1 MHSFRTIWN
10 WKHDLEM
17 LAEAIFAAFR
27 YMIHT
32 AEWLDVD
39 DKAAIVEKVNTIR
52 FSSGIP
58 QWILN
63 DTAVLMHTPPYN
75 ASYSVFENDL
85 RMYRQKFEWNLEPLL
100 TGQALPLSYKVDGSS
115 IYMDPDP
122 SFNWNAYYFEQSVE
136 LWMGLTL
143 PPIYNY
149 SYPLALKFGL
159 LGKFEFPAKS
169 RIHRCTF

>member
-1 MHSFRTIWN
+1 MIWN

-17 LAEAIFAAFR
+17 LAESVFAASR

-39 DKAAIVEKVNTIR
+39 DKAAIVEKVNTIG

-63 DTAVLMHTPPYN
+63 DSAVLKHTPPFD
-75 ASYSVFENDL
+75 SRLSMTENDL
-85 RMYRQKFEWNLEPLL
+85 RMFRQKFEWNLEPLK
-100 TGQALPLSYKVDGSS
+100 TGQALPLTAKYDGSS
-115 IYMDPDP
+115 FYWDPDP
-122 SFNWNAYYFEQSVE
+122 NFNWNAYYFQKSVD

-159 LGKFEFPAKS
+159 LG
-169 RIHRCTF
+169 